1 MSSSPTQLFI
11 GIIYCLSKGHTIIGT
26 WIGNTG
32 ARLKQYCIMSV
43 VTCVGVCF
51 IRVFWFS
58 F

>member
-1 MSSSPTQLFI
+1 MI
-11 GIIYCLSKGHTIIGT
+11 ET

-32 ARLKQYCIMSV
+32 AIMLLWLKQYCIMSV
-43 VTCVGVCF
+43 VTSVDVCF